1 MSSEA
6 SLFVAYVEVDRQKA
20 AASALFSGMLELG
33 TQLLTDVFNP
43 STSSDSVGSTEKG
56 ASLMT
61 FHDLKIRTSKNEKIP
76 KGSYSFT
83 VELPN
88 EALCIFR
95 HGEEWE
101 VYYSE
106 RGKKTNL
113 MIFKTESEA
122 CEYFYKH
129 LLKMI
134 E

>member
-1 MSSEA
+1 
-6 SLFVAYVEVDRQKA
+6 
-20 AASALFSGMLELG
+20 
-33 TQLLTDVFNP
+33 
-43 STSSDSVGSTEKG
+43 
-56 ASLMT
+56 MT
-61 FHDLKIRTSKNEKIP
+61 FHDLQIITSKNEKIP
-76 KGSYSFT
+76 KGSYSFN

-88 EALCIFR
+88 EALCIFGR
-95 HGEEWE
+95 GEEWE

-113 MIFKTESEA
+113 VTFKIESEA